1 MRESS
6 YEKQLP
12 QCKGERFSDLK
23 QSPGLVPK
31 AKMKKTAVVAVDVYS
46 TKRSNVHTQLCPIIQ
61 FEAFWRKKK

>member
-12 QCKGERFSDLK
+12 QCKGERLSDLK

-31 AKMKKTAVVAVDVYS
+31 AKMKKTRRGSNSCA
-46 TKRSNVHTQLCPIIQ
+46 KRSNVHTQLCPIIQ
-61 FEAFWRKKK
+61 FETFWRKKK